1 MKSTSWKQKIKK
13 ACQDA
18 GTYRSFFDI
27 AINSLADILEMRD
40 RAMEQY
46 IASGGNP
53 VVVHTNKAGKANLA
67 KNPALIAYDDLNKTA
82 LIYWRDLGL
91 TPAGLRRINEDAMKP
106 QRRSALVEALGS
118 IGGIDDDGENESLEL

>member
-1 MKSTSWKQKIKK
+1 MKRNSWKRKIKK
-13 ACQDA
+13 ACQEA
-18 GTYRSFFDI
+18 GTYRPFFDI
-27 AINSLADILEMRD
+27 TINSLADILEMRD

-46 IASGGNP
+46 VASGGNP

-82 LIYWRDLGL
+82 LTYWRDLGL

-106 QRRSALVEALGS
+106 QRRSALVDALNSLGD
-118 IGGIDDDGENESLEL
+118 IDDGEDESPEL